1 MVFIFAI
8 QYAILFLINYF
19 HRRIT
24 MKKQITK
31 IAALLLVGALLIQPQ
46 YPNSDP
52 KTNDGA
58 ITTLNYGDDEPIP
71 QKK

>member
-1 MVFIFAI
+1 
-8 QYAILFLINYF
+8 
-19 HRRIT
+19 